1 MNLPGFGVKVMFVKK
16 DIVSLSV
23 ILIVVALASAQE
35 NVPPKGGVS
44 GVVRYPDGSPSPHAE
59 VWARTLCD
67 DDLITLSKTVKT
79 AGDGSFYVPPFLS
92 SHCDHILLTAEKP
105 EDFWLRTGR
114 ELFYECDNGTTPEVD
129 APRTGKP
136 ITTEI
141 RLGRQGG
148 FVSVRVRD
156 VTSDRFIWAE
166 LRIERVPRVPEA
178 DFNSMHISTNS
189 PAVLLPAAQY
199 EIFLESYSCHGKNY
213 FTDGVPLESLTV
225 EAAEKVTKD
234 FSVDVRVIKPTSS
247 AQNPKG
253 EPCEP

>member
-16 DIVSLSV
+16 VIVSLSV

-59 VWARTLCD
+59 VWARSLCA
-67 DDLITLSKTVKT
+67 DLITLSKTVKT
-79 AGDGSFYVPPFLS
+79 AGDGSFYVPPFPS

-114 ELFYECDNGTTPEVD
+114 EIFYESDNGTTPEVD
-129 APRTGKP
+129 VPRTGKP
-136 ITTEI
+136 IKTEI
-141 RLGRQGG
+141 RLGKQGG
-148 FVSVRVRD
+148 LVSVRVRD
-156 VTSDRFIWAE
+156 LTSDRFIWAE
-166 LRIERVPRVPEA
+166 LRIERVPPVPDA
-178 DFNSMHISTNS
+178 DFNFRQIDTN
-189 PAVLLPAAQY
+189 PPGQLLPAGQY
-199 EIFLESYSCHGKNY
+199 NIFLESYSCHGKNY
-213 FTDGVPLESLTV
+213 FTDGVRLESLTV

-234 FSVDVRVIKPTSS
+234 FSVDLRVIKPTSS